1 MLDLVKENF
10 PGGTILKKLIAIDL
24 DGTTLNTQSLISAT
38 TEKALKNAMAHGH
51 YVSIVTGRPYRMS
64 GQFYRQLGLATP
76 MVNFNGALVHMPEK
90 QWADE
95 LETGIQRDLVF
106 DILAQKKA
114 LNLDFV
120 AAENKETFYIDSL
133 DYFDSAFFASEA
145 TENNLLTAK
154 NLITDPTSMMV
165 RTSKDQAGLVSDSLM
180 KQYGDYVDVRT
191 WGGPTPI
198 LEIVSKGIQKAKG
211 VEQVA
216 KYLDVKRSDI
226 IAFGDEHNDEEML
239 DYVGW
244 GVAMKNATDQ
254 IKSVAN
260 DVTEKTNDEDGL
272 ADYLERYL
280 DIKK

>member
-1 MLDLVKENF
+1 M
-10 PGGTILKKLIAIDL
+10 KKLIAIDL
-24 DGTTLNTQSLISAT
+24 DGTTLNAQSLISKT
-38 TEKALKNAMAHGH
+38 TENVLKKAINHGH
-51 YVSIVTGRPYRMS
+51 HVSIVTGRPYRMS
-64 GQFYRQLGLATP
+64 GQFYQQLGLTTP

-90 QWADE
+90 KWADE
-95 LETGIQRDLVF
+95 KETGIQRDLVF

-120 AAENKETFYIDSL
+120 AAENKETFFIDSL

-145 TENNLLTAK
+145 TPDNLLTTK
-154 NLITDPTSMMV
+154 NLMTDPTSMMV
-165 RTSKDQAGLVSDSLM
+165 RTSENQAKTVSDSLM
-180 KQYGDYVDVRT
+180 KQYGDYIDVRT

-216 KYLDVKRSDI
+216 RYLNIKQSDI

-239 DYVGW
+239 EYAGW
-244 GVAMKNATDQ
+244 GVAMNNATEK

-280 DIKK
+280 ELKN